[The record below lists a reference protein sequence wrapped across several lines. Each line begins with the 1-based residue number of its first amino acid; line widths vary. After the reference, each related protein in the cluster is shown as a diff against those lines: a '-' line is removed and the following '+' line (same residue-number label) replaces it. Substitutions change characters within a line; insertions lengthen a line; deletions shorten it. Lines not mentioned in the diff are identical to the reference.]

1 MREDYSEI
9 LDRMKSE
16 FEKNAGYVPEDAS
29 DIGIRMKTLAGEIFS
44 LESSIDF
51 LKRQMFPTTAT
62 GEYLDKHAEM
72 RGITRKPAI
81 KSVGKLMFY
90 VERALSYSFTVPK
103 GTVCA
108 VSDGTLRFVTDEDTV
123 LPANESFIMVAAH
136 AENGGSEYNIPIN
149 SVTSI
154 VTYFSEA
161 ISVNN
166 ATVFSG
172 GAAAETDEELRERI
186 AESYYNPSTSDNE
199 EYYRRIALSVD
210 GVYSV
215 GVKPVAHG
223 TGTVGIYVAARASKC
238 SADTVS
244 AVQQE
249 MDEKKGL
256 NISVFVED
264 AVLTGVVVKVSITVS
279 DGYYSD
285 DVKSSVQ
292 NAIVEYFKRL
302 CVGDGVKYCEI
313 GEVIYHVDGVEDYT
327 FDTEVTLEYDGDCTV
342 LYTLGAV
349 SISVV

>member
-1 MREDYSEI
+1 MRENYSEI

-16 FEKNAGYVPEDAS
+16 FERNSGYMPEDNS

-44 LESSIDF
+44 LESSFDF

-72 RGITRKPAI
+72 RGLKRKPAI
-81 KSVGKLMFY
+81 KSSGKLMFY
-90 VERALSYSFTVPK
+90 VERPLSYSFIVPK

-123 LPANESFIMVAAH
+123 LPANESFVMSSAH
-136 AENGGSEYNIPIN
+136 AENGGSRYNIPVN

-166 ATVFSG
+166 STAFSK
-172 GAAAETDEELRERI
+172 GAEGETDEELRKRI

-215 GVKPVAHG
+215 GIRPLTHG
-223 TGTVGIYVAARASKC
+223 TGTVGVYIAARASKC
-238 SADTVS
+238 SAETLS

-249 MDEKKGL
+249 MDKKKGL
-256 NISVFVED
+256 NLSVFVED
-264 AVLTGVVVKVSITVS
+264 PVLTGVVVKVSVTVS

-285 DVKSSVQ
+285 DVEKSVHD
-292 NAIVEYFKRL
+292 AIVEYFKRL
-302 CVGDGVKYCEI
+302 CVGDGVKYSEI
-313 GEVIYHVDGVEDYT
+313 GDIIYHIDGVKDYA
-327 FDTEVTLEYDGDCTV
+327 FDTDITKEYDGSYNT

-349 SISVV
+349 SVITI